1 MPKIDVSSLPT
12 KPLHIDP
19 QPASVGVEKSFA
31 YGIQGLVGDFD
42 LLHTIWTNPP
52 DNTVIAKNNP
62 RRVCLMFTAPSGGTI
77 RVGPN
82 PFLLSGA
89 DGFTF
94 STNQSIIEFVWSK
107 HAILTTVPWFCFGAS
122 LGGIVVYEIIW
133 SPQKV

>member
-1 MPKIDVSSLPT
+1 MSKIDVSSLPT
-12 KPLHIDP
+12 KPIGHIEVLPKVDD
-19 QPASVGVEKSFA
+19 VKSFA

-42 LLHTIWTNPP
+42 LLHTIWTNPA

-82 PFLLSGA
+82 PFSLSGA

-94 STNQSIIEFVWSK
+94 STNQSIIEFVWTK

-133 SPQKV
+133 SPKKV